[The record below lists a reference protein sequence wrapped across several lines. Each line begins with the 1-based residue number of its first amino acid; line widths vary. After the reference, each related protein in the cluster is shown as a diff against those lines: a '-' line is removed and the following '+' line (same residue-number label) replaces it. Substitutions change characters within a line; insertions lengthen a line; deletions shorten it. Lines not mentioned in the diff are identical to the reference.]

1 MKKDELILLF
11 QGSHELSGKGCRVER
26 RWAGMTMNLL
36 GVTAGWDVIWWPG
49 EAQLLKMCLDFS
61 KT

>member
-1 MKKDELILLF
+1 MKKDELVLLF
-11 QGSHELSGKGCRVER
+11 QGSHEWAGKGCKVER
-26 RWAGMTMNLL
+26 RWAGTTINLL

>member
-1 MKKDELILLF
+1 MKNDELVLLF
-11 QGSHELSGKGCRVER
+11 QGSREWAEKGCRVER

-36 GVTAGWDVIWWPG
+36 GVTTGWDVIRWPG
-49 EAQLLKMCLDFS
+49 EAQLLKMLSDFS